1 MLKEQLN
8 HGVRASAAL
17 ALRLTPELR
26 GRWHLARLVN
36 KRFAPVSST
45 LCTAWT
51 RMRLGHEMLVDLR
64 SSTEFHAYYLGDFDT
79 EAIRSA
85 LRLIPP
91 DSTVLDVG
99 ANIGFWS
106 IPLANYLRARGCL
119 HAFEPVPANF
129 KRLSENVRRN
139 SLEDTAHLH
148 EIGLSD
154 QNSSLQISLREDFAE
169 GAETGNA
176 TIVVDSYD
184 LLFECK
190 EIRAD
195 RLDDIFDSL
204 GVSRLDF
211 IKVDIEG
218 HEDKF
223 LAGAG
228 NVIRRFR
235 PILYVEINKVHY
247 QRQGRDVATVFEEW
261 LTANSYDSALRRKG
275 QWRLDTVRNCRPV
288 EDAFF
293 FPSEVTEQNIRKVNS

>member
-1 MLKEQLN
+1 MLREQIN

-17 ALRLTPELR
+17 ALRHTPELR
-26 GRWHLARLVN
+26 GRWHVARLVN
-36 KRFAPVSST
+36 KRFAPVSPT

-79 EAIRSA
+79 EAIRTA

-106 IPLANYLRARGCL
+106 IPLANHLRGRGCL

-129 KRLSENVRRN
+129 KRLSENVRGN
-139 SLEDTAHLH
+139 TLEDTAHLH

-154 QNSSLQISLREDFAE
+154 QNGSLQISLREDFAD

-190 EIRAD
+190 QIRVD

-204 GVSRLDF
+204 GISRLDF

-247 QRQGRDVATVFEEW
+247 QRQGRDVATVFEDW
-261 LTANSYDSALRRKG
+261 LKRSSYVSAVHRKG
-275 QWRLDTVRNCRPV
+275 QWHLDTVRNCSPL
-288 EDAFF
+288 DNAFF
-293 FPSEVTEQNIRKVNS
+293 LPSETRCRVY